1 MPDSKNYTK
10 FVFKPPIETFEDD
23 QILKTPNELGITVP
37 RFWGRDPQN
46 PDRYP
51 GKTGAEVWRKSDDS
65 GKKIVRDTGEEGDDK
80 SINEIVECRWRRTKA
95 NNLKP
100 KDKVWNPHHHIH
112 HQLLKNRLVSIM
124 GKINE
129 VVDDYNQLKEEHLEL
144 RADHDALE
152 EEHNALEKIVTV
164 NAAFTAKHRFRPH
177 GTSDR
182 RLKEDIKVIGKS
194 PSGLNIYQFRFK
206 DSYRYG
212 DGLYQG
218 VMSDEVSPSIVTQ
231 DRQGYDMVDYNQID
245 VDFKSVSE

>member
-1 MPDSKNYTK
+1 MPHSKDYKK
-10 FVFKPPIETFEDD
+10 FKDDEPIETFPDD

-37 RFWGRDPQN
+37 RFWRRDHKTN
-46 PDRYP
+46 PGRYP
-51 GKTGAEVWRKSDDS
+51 GRTGAEVWRRADDS
-65 GKKIVRDTGEEGDDK
+65 GKKIVRDTGLERDDM
-80 SINEIVECRWRRTKA
+80 SVNEIIECRFRRTKA

-100 KDKVWNPHHHIH
+100 RDKVWAEDHQIH
-112 HQLLKNRLVSIM
+112 AQLLKNRLVNIM
-124 GKINE
+124 KKINE

-144 RADHDALE
+144 RADHDTLKQQVMA
-152 EEHNALEKIVTV
+152 NS
-164 NAAFTAKHRFRPH
+164 AFTGVHLVRPH

-182 RLKEDIKVIGKS
+182 RLKEDIEVIGKS

-206 DSYRYG
+206 DYYRYG